1 MTMSMTGYGRA
12 EVSAAEFDIVVELR
26 SVNHKFFEFSVRL
39 PRSFS
44 FAEDKLKKLCQARIA
59 RGKVDMFVTVTGH
72 DVGDAAVEI
81 NHSLAKGY
89 VDAIKEIGATYGLTT
104 DVSAAAI
111 ARFPDVLSVTRKSI
125 DEDYAWSVLSGVAD
139 KAVDAFLEMRRREGE
154 RLEADVMGRMN
165 TILDAVSF
173 IESKSPETV
182 AAYRERLDRKM
193 RELLGDAKVDE
204 QRLITETAIFADRI
218 AVDEETVRLRS
229 HFKQMQEIF
238 ASSGP
243 IGRPLDF
250 LVQEMNREINTI
262 GSKSQNVEIAH
273 KVVAVKSEIEK
284 IREQI
289 QNIE

>member
-72 DVGDAAVEI
+72 NVGDAAVEI

-204 QRLITETAIFADRI
+204 QRLITEAAIFADRI

>member
-72 DVGDAAVEI
+72 DVGDATVEI

-89 VDAIKEIGATYGLTT
+89 VDAIKEIGATYGLTA

-111 ARFPDVLSVTRKSI
+111 ARFPDVLSVTRKSV

-165 TILDAVSF
+165 AILDAVSF

-250 LVQEMNREINTI
+250 LVQEMNREVNTI